1 MNDEEAMDFQAVR
14 DMLKSH
20 RNNGTKLR
28 GCSTI
33 SQQVAKN
40 VFTFGT
46 RTIVRK
52 IEEAYWTG
60 LIEII
65 WGKRRILEVYLNVV
79 EWGCGIYGA
88 EAAAQEYFRSNASDL
103 SPSRAAAM
111 AVCLPLPLIESPD
124 KLSPSYEKRCE
135 RIIKQLQNHNNV
147 MRTDKLKV
155 VNADGTIAIGGRLFQ
170 HGLESARTVNGE
182 IRLYHAPTLEA
193 LPNATESLP
202 FGHVFPITPQP
213 FAAPAGTSRFFQL
226 RVE

>member
-1 MNDEEAMDFQAVR
+1 MIPALFLMASVMVVTVLKWVPVSCTPVMLKRSFQFRHENDFRTHCSWVPIEEVSPWLAKAVIASEDQKFMTHHGFDFQAVR
-14 DMLKSH
+14 DMLESH

-52 IEEAYWTG
+52 IEEAYWTC

-135 RIIKQLQNHNNV
+135 RIIKQLNQ
-147 MRTDKLKV
+147 
-155 VNADGTIAIGGRLFQ
+155 I
-170 HGLESARTVNGE
+170 E
-182 IRLYHAPTLEA
+182 
-193 LPNATESLP
+193 LP
-202 FGHVFPITPQP
+202 
-213 FAAPAGTSRFFQL
+213 
-226 RVE
+226 